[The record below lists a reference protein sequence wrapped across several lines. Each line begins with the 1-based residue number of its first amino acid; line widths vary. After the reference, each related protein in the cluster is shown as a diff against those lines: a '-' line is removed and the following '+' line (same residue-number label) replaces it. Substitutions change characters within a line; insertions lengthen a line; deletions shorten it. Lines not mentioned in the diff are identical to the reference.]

1 MLLQSAAPSFS
12 TQRSLE
18 ARAGPPWGRNK
29 SSMETFSSQSTASRC
44 TGSGLPTALPGYEPA
59 NNRALP
65 CRSAARMLL
74 TGVGRVM
81 VVVSRG
87 RAPLKTVASKL
98 LGPAGSVVQVVFRR
112 GPKTIT
118 LQCQRSV
125 PDIKAAQL
133 VRASDVLLLVG
144 ELRDA
149 REALVGPVCLHKQTA
164 PLTQCACSGRCC
176 RRLHVLKENATT

>member
-1 MLLQSAAPSFS
+1 M
-12 TQRSLE
+12 
-18 ARAGPPWGRNK
+18 
-29 SSMETFSSQSTASRC
+29 
-44 TGSGLPTALPGYEPA
+44 
-59 NNRALP
+59 
-65 CRSAARMLL
+65 
-74 TGVGRVM
+74 M

-118 LQCQRSV
+118 LQCQHSV

-176 RRLHVLKENATT
+176 RRLHVLKENATNPSVSPATSSPGASMPRHASSTPQRQFSQSSDDLLGKAGPGGKAFSSIQARGMKPEN